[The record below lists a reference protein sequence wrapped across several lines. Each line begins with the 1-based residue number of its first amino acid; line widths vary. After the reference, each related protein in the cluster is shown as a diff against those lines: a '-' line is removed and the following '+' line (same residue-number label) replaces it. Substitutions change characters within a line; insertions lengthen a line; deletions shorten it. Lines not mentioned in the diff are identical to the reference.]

1 MQVHTIR
8 LRAPWK
14 WEKKGDTC
22 VWSRVFGRPTNL
34 SERETVWLVLQSE
47 SARAGVNLNRV
58 ELGEAPGRFDV
69 TAMLRSRNK
78 IVLEV
83 EQSGEAD
90 VGDQELPFDAAL
102 EIVSG

>member
-14 WEKKGDTC
+14 WEQKGDTW
-22 VWSRVFGRPTNL
+22 VWSRVFGCPGNL

-47 SARAGVNLNRV
+47 SARAGVSLNGV
-58 ELGEAPGRFDV
+58 ELGEAPRRFDV
-69 TAMLRSRNK
+69 TGRLRSRNK

-83 EQSGEAD
+83 EQSGEVD
-90 VGDQELPFDAAL
+90 VGDREPPFDVAL
-102 EIVSG
+102 EIASG